1 MRSASTCHKPRRFI
15 PSTVLVAA
23 LAMGAA
29 GARAQTSIPIA
40 PYGPAGP
47 DRFRSQTELVVLQV
61 SVVDQHGRF
70 VTGLGVN
77 DFGVFEDGVRQS
89 VTFFASN
96 AAPLDLVLLIDTSS
110 SMFGRMALAQ
120 DAAIDLIRTLKPGD
134 RGAVVLFSHTIRIA
148 HPLTGDFA
156 RLESAIRGAVPTGAT
171 AVYEA
176 LYVTLRDL
184 ARSRAEPGEPRRQAV
199 VVLSDGED
207 NRSHV
212 EFGDLLDEAQRMT
225 TTIFTILPGPF
236 PDPDLAIR
244 HGRSQTRCSKCER
257 WPSRPAGARS
267 RRRRWRIWAA
277 STGRLPASSVSSTC
291 WHTRRSPLPSTGSGA
306 SPSAR
311 KRVRTCGCARAAGMP
326 PSEWRRDDRRR
337 ARRNRRHAMRL
348 AKRVAFGALLALV
361 LLTALG

>member
-61 SVVDQHGRF
+61 SVVDQHGRI

-212 EFGDLLDEAQRMT
+212 EFGDLLDEAKRMT
-225 TTIFTILPGPF
+225 ATIFTILPGPF
-236 PDPDLAIR
+236 PDPELID
-244 HGRSQTRCSKCER
+244 
-257 WPSRPAGARS
+257 PSRAKPNALFEMRTLAEETGGRAFAPATMADLGRIYREIAS
-267 RRRRWRIWAA
+267 ELSQQYLLAYAPQPTLVDGFRRIAVRAE
-277 STGRLPASSVSSTC
+277 THPEL
-291 WHTRRSPLPSTGSGA
+291 
-306 SPSAR
+306 
-311 KRVRTCGCARAAGMP
+311 RVRTRSGYA
-326 PSEWRRDDRRR
+326 
-337 ARRNRRHAMRL
+337 
-348 AKRVAFGALLALV
+348 AKRVAAR
-361 LLTALG
+361 

>member
-1 MRSASTCHKPRRFI
+1 MRSASTCHKRRRFI

-70 VTGLGVN
+70 VTGLGVD
-77 DFGVFEDGVRQS
+77 DFGVFEDGTRQS
-89 VTFFASN
+89 VTFFAAN

-148 HPLTGDFA
+148 HPLTGDFP
-156 RLESAIRGAVPTGAT
+156 RLETAIRGAVPSGAT

-212 EFGDLLDEAQRMT
+212 EFGDLLDEAKRMT

-236 PDPDLAIR
+236 ADPDLIDPTRAKPNALFEMR
-244 HGRSQTRCSKCER
+244 TLAEETGGRAFAPATMADLGRVYREIASELSQQYLLAYAPQ
-257 WPSRPAGARS
+257 PSIVDGY
-267 RRRRWRIWAA
+267 RRIAVRAE
-277 STGRLPASSVSSTC
+277 THPDL
-291 WHTRRSPLPSTGSGA
+291 
-306 SPSAR
+306 
-311 KRVRTCGCARAAGMP
+311 RVRTRSGY
-326 PSEWRRDDRRR
+326 S
-337 ARRNRRHAMRL
+337 
-348 AKRVAFGALLALV
+348 AKRIASR
-361 LLTALG
+361 

>member
-70 VTGLGVN
+70 VAGLGVD
-77 DFGVFEDGVRQS
+77 DFGVFEDGIRQS
-89 VTFFASN
+89 VTFFVAN

-148 HPLTGDFA
+148 HPLTGDFP
-156 RLESAIRGAVPTGAT
+156 RLESAIRGAVPSGAT

-236 PDPDLAIR
+236 PDPDLADPTR
-244 HGRSQTRCSKCER
+244 AKPNALFEMRTLAEQTGGRAFAPATMADLGRIYREIASELSQQYLLAYAPQPTPVDGFRRIAVRAETR
-257 WPSRPAGARS
+257 PD
-267 RRRRWRIWAA
+267 
-277 STGRLPASSVSSTC
+277 L
-291 WHTRRSPLPSTGSGA
+291 
-306 SPSAR
+306 
-311 KRVRTCGCARAAGMP
+311 RVRTRSGYA
-326 PSEWRRDDRRR
+326 
-337 ARRNRRHAMRL
+337 
-348 AKRVAFGALLALV
+348 AKRVAAR
-361 LLTALG
+361 

>member
-1 MRSASTCHKPRRFI
+1 
-15 PSTVLVAA
+15 VLVAA

-29 GARAQTSIPIA
+29 GARAQTSIPIG
-40 PYGPAGP
+40 PYGPPGP

-61 SVVDQHGRF
+61 SVLDQHGRF
-70 VTGLGVN
+70 VPGLGVG
-77 DFGVFEDGVRQS
+77 DFGVFEDGIRQN
-89 VTFFASN
+89 VTFFAAN

-148 HPLTGDFA
+148 HALTGDFA
-156 RLESAIRGAVPTGAT
+156 SLESAIKSAVPSGAT

-212 EFGDLLDEAQRMT
+212 EFGDLLDEAKRMT

-236 PDPDLAIR
+236 PDPDLVDPTRAKPNALFEMR
-244 HGRSQTRCSKCER
+244 MLAEETGGRAFAPATMADLGRIYREIASELSQQYLLAYAPQPT
-257 WPSRPAGARS
+257 PVDGF
-267 RRRRWRIWAA
+267 RRIAVRAE
-277 STGRLPASSVSSTC
+277 THPEL
-291 WHTRRSPLPSTGSGA
+291 
-306 SPSAR
+306 
-311 KRVRTCGCARAAGMP
+311 RVRTRSGY
-326 PSEWRRDDRRR
+326 S
-337 ARRNRRHAMRL
+337 
-348 AKRVAFGALLALV
+348 AKRIAAR
-361 LLTALG
+361 

>member
-1 MRSASTCHKPRRFI
+1 MRFASTCHKPRRLV

-40 PYGPAGP
+40 PYGPLAP

-70 VTGLGVN
+70 VTGLGVD
-77 DFGVFEDGVRQS
+77 DFGVFEDGIRQN
-89 VTFFASN
+89 VTFFAAN

-148 HPLTGDFA
+148 HALTGDFA
-156 RLESAIRGAVPTGAT
+156 ILESAIKGAVPSGAT

-184 ARSRAEPGEPRRQAV
+184 ARSRGEPGEPRRQAV

-212 EFGDLLDEAQRMT
+212 EFGDLLDEAKRMT
-225 TTIFTILPGPF
+225 STIFTILPGPF
-236 PDPDLAIR
+236 PDPDLGDPTRAKPNALFEMR
-244 HGRSQTRCSKCER
+244 TLAEETGGRAFAPATMADLGRIYREIASELSQQYLLAYAPQPT
-257 WPSRPAGARS
+257 PVDGF
-267 RRRRWRIWAA
+267 RRIAVRAE
-277 STGRLPASSVSSTC
+277 THPEL
-291 WHTRRSPLPSTGSGA
+291 
-306 SPSAR
+306 
-311 KRVRTCGCARAAGMP
+311 RVRTRSGY
-326 PSEWRRDDRRR
+326 S
-337 ARRNRRHAMRL
+337 
-348 AKRVAFGALLALV
+348 AKRIAAR
-361 LLTALG
+361 

>member
-70 VTGLGVN
+70 VTGLGVD

-89 VTFFASN
+89 VTFFAAN

-148 HPLTGDFA
+148 HPLTGDFP
-156 RLESAIRGAVPTGAT
+156 RLESAIRGAVPSGAT

-212 EFGDLLDEAQRMT
+212 EFGDLLDVAKRMT

-236 PDPDLAIR
+236 LDPDLVDPTRAKPNALFEMR
-244 HGRSQTRCSKCER
+244 TLAEETGGRAFAPATMADLGRIYREIASELSQQYLLAYAPQPT
-257 WPSRPAGARS
+257 PVDGF
-267 RRRRWRIWAA
+267 RRIAVRAE
-277 STGRLPASSVSSTC
+277 THPEL
-291 WHTRRSPLPSTGSGA
+291 
-306 SPSAR
+306 
-311 KRVRTCGCARAAGMP
+311 RVRTRSGY
-326 PSEWRRDDRRR
+326 S
-337 ARRNRRHAMRL
+337 
-348 AKRVAFGALLALV
+348 AKRIAAR
-361 LLTALG
+361 